1 MAHVAHVARQV
12 RVPAT
17 ELGAF
22 DFAGRTAKRH
32 RTAIRVY
39 TGFRECSVADAEA
52 LAGWLAEHVASGE
65 RRPERVRDE
74 LILRCRAELIEPPT
88 PERVSE
94 IARSALYQAELA
106 LLALIADRL
115 DPVVVVRLEALIAV
129 SDDDEEN
136 LLGLVKAAPG
146 NVSLETMLVEISKLE
161 AIGLPV
167 GLFTGIDARIVA
179 GWRARA
185 AVESPVHLREHPQPT
200 KLALLCA
207 LLHLRE
213 REVTDALAQLLIST
227 VHRINARSEEKVI
240 TELVKDF
247 KRVTGK
253 ETLLRKIAE
262 ASLGTPDDTVRE
274 VIFPVVGGEVTL
286 QDLVAEYRQK
296 GTEYQRQKRKVF
308 KASYSNHYRRGLIRL
323 LGVLEFRSNNTAHQ
337 PIIDALALIVRYA
350 HATGQYYPA
359 GERVIMKGAVDPIWS
374 DLLTSVDSR
383 KQTRVIRHVYEACVF
398 QALRERLRCKEIWV
412 VGAHEWRNPD
422 EDLPTDFETRRV
434 EHYDKLKKPLD
445 PAAFTATLRDEM
457 RGQLAALNDAL
468 PGLDWLR
475 ITSRKSGAIKL
486 TPLDAQLEPRNL
498 RRLKKAVQARWGQVP
513 LIDMVTEAALRTGML
528 GHLTAVGPREALA
541 RAVLWERLLLLA
553 YVYGTNTGISAAA
566 AGDHGHSE
574 ADLRYTT
581 RRHFTIDGARAVAI
595 QLANATFAARDPAIW
610 GQSTTTVASDST
622 HFRAYDQ
629 NLFTEWHS
637 RYGGRGVLI
646 YWHIEKKSMAV
657 HSQLLSCAASEVAAM
672 VEGAVRHGTTMELE
686 GNYVDSH
693 GQTEI
698 GFAIT
703 RLLGF
708 DLLPRIKQIN
718 KIKLYLPDRGD
729 PDAYPGLKA
738 AMTRPIRWE
747 LIEQNYDQMIKYA
760 TAIMIGT
767 ASTEA
772 ILRRFTRNASHPVYQ
787 AMLELG
793 RVQKTIF
800 VARYLRDRD
809 LQREINEGL
818 NLIEAWNRVNGV
830 IFYGKSGEFATN
842 RREQQE
848 LGMLSLHI
856 LQAALVYVNTLMIQD
871 ILVEPEWTG
880 VLTLE
885 DLRGLTPLF
894 WAHVLP
900 YGEVKLN
907 MTKRLALNIAQTVA
921 TQCRVELSARQTRTA
936 IGGPRPT
943 CHLVPRSLTASRDS
957 SLPALSTV
965 IVAICQQPVTLF
977 ASATAGSS
985 AKSLPP
991 PEPRRPQQHRADQRC
1006 AEPDA
1011 LPRPNPANCDRP
1023 LT

>member
-1 MAHVAHVARQV
+1 MARDLGLDDVVDHFTLIGDELDQLRNKSGATRLGFAVLLKFLLWRGRFPRGLHEVPDDAVAHLARQV
-12 RVPAT
+12 RVTAT
-17 ELGAF
+17 ELGSF
-22 DFAGRTAKRH
+22 DFASRTAKRH
-32 RTAIRVY
+32 RTEIRAY

-52 LAGWLAEHVASGE
+52 LAGWLAQHVASGE
-65 RRPERVRDE
+65 RRPERVREE

-94 IARSALYQAELA
+94 IARSALHQAEQA

-115 DPVVVVRLEALIAV
+115 DAVVVARLEALIAV
-129 SDDDEEN
+129 SDEDEN
-136 LLGLVKAAPG
+136 VLGLIKAAPG

-161 AIGLPV
+161 AVRAIGLPA
-167 GLFTGIDARIVA
+167 GLFDGIDARIIA

-207 LLHLRE
+207 LLYLRE

-274 VIFPVVGGEVTL
+274 VIFPVVGGEATL

-308 KASYSNHYRRGLIRL
+308 NASYSNHYRRGLIRL

-350 HATGQYYPA
+350 HSSAQYYPL
-359 GERVIMKGAVDPIWS
+359 GE
-374 DLLTSVDSR
+374 
-383 KQTRVIRHVYEACVF
+383 HVV
-398 QALRERLRCKEIWV
+398 L
-412 VGAHEWRNPD
+412 
-422 EDLPTDFETRRV
+422 
-434 EHYDKLKKPLD
+434 KPLD
-445 PAAFTATLRDEM
+445 PAAFTAQLRQEM

-475 ITSRKSGAIKL
+475 ITNRKSGAIQL
-486 TPLDAQLEPRNL
+486 TPLGPQLEPRNL
-498 RRLKKAVQARWGQVP
+498 RRLKKAIRDRWGQVP

-528 GHLTAVGPREALA
+528 GELTAVGPREALA

-553 YVYGTNTGISAAA
+553 YAYGTNTGISAVA
-566 AGDHGHSE
+566 AGEHGHSE
-574 ADLRYTT
+574 ADLRYTA

-595 QLANATFAARDPAIW
+595 QLANATFAARQNHIW

-646 YWHIEKKSMAV
+646 YWHIEKHSMAV
-657 HSQLLSCAASEVAAM
+657 HSQLISCAASEVAAM
-672 VEGAVRHGTTMELE
+672 IEGAVRHGTTMALE

-693 GQTEI
+693 GQTEV
-698 GFAIT
+698 GFAIAL
-703 RLLGF
+703 LLGF

-718 KIKLYLPDRGD
+718 KVKLYQPDRGN
-729 PDAYPGLKA
+729 PDAYPSLTP

-747 LIEQNYDQMIKYA
+747 LIEQNYDMLVKYA
-760 TAIMIGT
+760 TAIRIGT

-809 LQREINEGL
+809 LQREIEEGL

-871 ILVEPEWTG
+871 ILAEPEWAS
-880 VLTLE
+880 VLTPE

-907 MTKRLALNIAQTVA
+907 MTKRIPLSVAQTD
-921 TQCRVELSARQTRTA
+921 
-936 IGGPRPT
+936 
-943 CHLVPRSLTASRDS
+943 DS
-957 SLPALSTV
+957 DAE
-965 IVAICQQPVTLF
+965 
-977 ASATAGSS
+977 SS
-985 AKSLPP
+985 
-991 PEPRRPQQHRADQRC
+991 
-1006 AEPDA
+1006 
-1011 LPRPNPANCDRP
+1011 
-1023 LT
+1023 

>member
-1 MAHVAHVARQV
+1 MASDVGLDDVVDHFTLVGDELELLHAKSGATRLGFAALLKFLLWRGRFPRAAHELPADAVAHLARQV
-12 RVPAT
+12 RVPAG
-17 ELGAF
+17 ELATF
-22 DFAGRTAKRH
+22 DFAGRSAQRF
-32 RTAIRVY
+32 RGEIRGY

-65 RRPERVRDE
+65 RRPQRVRDE
-74 LILRCRAELIEPPT
+74 LIGRCRAQLIEPPT

-94 IARSALYQAELA
+94 IARSALHQAELA
-106 LLALIADRL
+106 LLALITERL
-115 DPVVVVRLEALIAV
+115 DSVVVARLEALIAV

-136 LLGLVKAAPG
+136 LLGLIKAAPG

-161 AIGLPV
+161 AIRAIGLPA

-227 VHRINARSEEKVI
+227 VHRINARSEDKVI

-247 KRVTGK
+247 KRITGK

-274 VIFPVVGGEVTL
+274 VIFPVVGGEATL
-286 QDLVAEYRQK
+286 KDLVAEYRQK

-308 KASYSNHYRRGLIRL
+308 KASYSNHYRRGLIGL
-323 LGVLEFRSNNTAHQ
+323 LGVLEFRSNNKAHQ

-350 HATGQYYPA
+350 HASGQYYPV
-359 GERVIMKGAVDPIWS
+359 GEHVIIKGAVDPIWS

-434 EHYDKLKKPLD
+434 EHYDKLRKPLD

-457 RGQLAALNDAL
+457 RTELAALNDAL
-468 PGLDWLR
+468 PSLDWLR
-475 ITSRKSGAIKL
+475 ITNRKSGAIKL

-498 RRLKKAVQARWGQVP
+498 RRLKKAIRERWGQVP

-528 GHLTAVGPREALA
+528 GQLTAVGPREALA

-553 YVYGTNTGISAAA
+553 YAYGTNTGISAVA

-574 ADLRYTT
+574 ADLRYTA

-703 RLLGF
+703 LLLGF

-718 KIKLYLPDRGD
+718 KTKLYLPDRGD
-729 PDAYPGLKA
+729 PDAYPQLTA

-760 TAIMIGT
+760 TAIMVGT

-800 VARYLRDRD
+800 LARYLRDRD

-830 IFYGKSGEFATN
+830 IFYGKSGGFATN

-871 ILVEPEWTG
+871 ILAEPEWAG
-880 VLTLE
+880 VLTPE

-907 MTKRLALNIAQTVA
+907 MTRRLALSA
-921 TQCRVELSARQTRTA
+921 TQTGEAHDV
-936 IGGPRPT
+936 
-943 CHLVPRSLTASRDS
+943 
-957 SLPALSTV
+957 
-965 IVAICQQPVTLF
+965 
-977 ASATAGSS
+977 
-985 AKSLPP
+985 
-991 PEPRRPQQHRADQRC
+991 
-1006 AEPDA
+1006 
-1011 LPRPNPANCDRP
+1011 DR
-1023 LT
+1023 